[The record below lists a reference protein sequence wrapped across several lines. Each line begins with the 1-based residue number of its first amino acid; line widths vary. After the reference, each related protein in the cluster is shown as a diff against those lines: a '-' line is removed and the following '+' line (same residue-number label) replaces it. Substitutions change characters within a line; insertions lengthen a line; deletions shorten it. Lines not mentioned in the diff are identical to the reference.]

1 MWFEFILL
9 DRSVKSPQQNSGS
22 MSPGEKPDGM
32 TEKAIIGNIEEYVE
46 LLYEDIPEKIKG
58 SALLLQLARNP
69 DNLLGLSQ
77 NGNSIICI
85 KGVIYI
91 L

>member
-1 MWFEFILL
+1 M
-9 DRSVKSPQQNSGS
+9 KSPQQNSGS

-77 NGNSIICI
+77 NGNYLIFCL
-85 KGVIYI
+85 KRVIYI